1 MVEVPTTP
9 RRSKRF
15 QPTVFAHTSSLV
27 SRSSSTD
34 TWTDQSKPLHS
45 RPTTADDLFEPD
57 EIDLGTAR
65 EDEEDIKKGREEREV
80 EYETRFYQSFTRRV
94 KPLKAK
100 SSGKGKQKA
109 AGDEK
114 IEFKVGDTVLV
125 VTDLRKTS
133 VAVVTAMWEVIG
145 GEPNESDGED
155 EDGER
160 GKKMR
165 VRVHWFVKPTQLPSV
180 RVKRDHFEV
189 RSPGLVVYCPVCG
202 AHAMRNIS
210 FRHEVR
216 MWTLWS
222 ARQSSYAKRYRYRS
236 RRRLLFL
243 ARKPGGGWWA

>member
-1 MVEVPTTP
+1 MAEVPTTP

-15 QPTVFAHTSSLV
+15 QPTVFANTSSLV
-27 SRSSSTD
+27 SRLSSTD
-34 TWTDQSKPLHS
+34 IWTDESRPCHS
-45 RPTTADDLFEPD
+45 RPTTVDDLFEPD
-57 EIDLGTAR
+57 EIDLDIIR
-65 EDEEDIKKGREEREV
+65 DDEGDTKKVREEEEV

-100 SSGKGKQKA
+100 PTGKGKQKA
-109 AGDEK
+109 GVDQK

-145 GEPNESDGED
+145 GEPNDSDGED
-155 EDGER
+155 EDGEK

-189 RSPGLVVYCPVCG
+189 RISSLVVY
-202 AHAMRNIS
+202 
-210 FRHEVR
+210 
-216 MWTLWS
+216 
-222 ARQSSYAKRYRYRS
+222 
-236 RRRLLFL
+236 
-243 ARKPGGGWWA
+243 

>member
-1 MVEVPTTP
+1 MAEVPTTP

-15 QPTVFAHTSSLV
+15 QPTVFANASSLV

-34 TWTDQSKPLHS
+34 TWTDELKPLHS

-57 EIDLGTAR
+57 EIDLGTTQ
-65 EDEEDIKKGREEREV
+65 ENEEDSKKGREEREV
-80 EYETRFYQSFTRRV
+80 EYQTRFYQSFTRRV

-100 SSGKGKQKA
+100 STGKGKHKAGGDQKM
-109 AGDEK
+109 
-114 IEFKVGDTVLV
+114 EFKVGDTVLV

-145 GEPNESDGED
+145 GEPNESDRED
-155 EDGER
+155 EDGEK

-189 RSPGLVVYCPVCG
+189 RSPGLVVYRPACG
-202 AHAMRNIS
+202 AM
-210 FRHEVR
+210 
-216 MWTLWS
+216 L
-222 ARQSSYAKRYRYRS
+222 
-236 RRRLLFL
+236 
-243 ARKPGGGWWA
+243 